1 MWVTEKGVARA
12 RFELAE
18 VKTRESDRVAYA
30 FGRYNNSAL
39 IEMAP
44 EEMRIDPS
52 WDSASDGNHSTSAL
66 PTIQAES
73 SDPMSTM
80 TSDIS
85 VATISGGTFSYAER
99 CPYWG
104 LALCL
109 ARLW

>member
-1 MWVTEKGVARA
+1 MPGKSSVSGCFVENQPDQLGLLPDYGKH
-12 RFELAE
+12 FHDLI
-18 VKTRESDRVAYA
+18 RE
-30 FGRYNNSAL
+30 G
-39 IEMAP
+39 
-44 EEMRIDPS
+44 
-52 WDSASDGNHSTSAL
+52 L

-80 TSDIS
+80 TSDIP